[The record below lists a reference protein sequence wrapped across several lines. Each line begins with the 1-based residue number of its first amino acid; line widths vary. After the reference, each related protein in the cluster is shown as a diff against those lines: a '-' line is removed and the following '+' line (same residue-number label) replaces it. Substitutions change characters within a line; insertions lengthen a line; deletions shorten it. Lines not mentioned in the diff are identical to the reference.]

1 MSSELPV
8 FTLRIM
14 VRLERTIDFITVT
27 GRNNIPEHSDKFHR
41 KNVGG
46 SVNTTV
52 QKFEDAAPF
61 ISTVRPTVYTNP
73 SRKRSFSKNDALQ
86 TWGILERWLLV
97 FRVDGKT
104 VWKRSFSNT
113 MTSRK
118 SRDFPVSD
126 PHTVWGRRWQ
136 EKWRRETFDTFL
148 GLETSFCKFLRGS
161 VHRALIWKHYV
172 FLKLRPPYV
181 MKIIIGVGS
190 RICLFAELA
199 GTPGMPGLSGVQ
211 GMPDGGK
218 NIP

>member
-73 SRKRSFSKNDALQ
+73 SRKRSFSKTDALQ

-118 SRDFPVSD
+118 SRDFPQTQIQNGRPVL
-126 PHTVWGRRWQ
+126 WGRRLRKHSTYAVSLQ
-136 EKWRRETFDTFL
+136 FSNTFGTI
-148 GLETSFCKFLRGS
+148 
-161 VHRALIWKHYV
+161 H
-172 FLKLRPPYV
+172 LK
-181 MKIIIGVGS
+181 
-190 RICLFAELA
+190 
-199 GTPGMPGLSGVQ
+199 
-211 GMPDGGK
+211 
-218 NIP
+218 